1 MLLALL
7 PREDE
12 SGICRVIGLDAVR
25 ESGGLRVGLLLCDGG
40 SPAGEYPARFFDAD
54 NVETALTVR
63 LPELADASY
72 EGILLE
78 VLDAE

>member
-25 ESGGLRVGLLLCDGG
+25 ESGGLRVGLLLCDGAV
-40 SPAGEYPARFFDAD
+40 PAGEYPARFFDDD
-54 NVETALTVR
+54 NKETALTVR
-63 LPELADASY
+63 LPELADGTYDS
-72 EGILLE
+72 ILLE
-78 VLDAE
+78 VI

>member
-7 PREDE
+7 PRDG
-12 SGICRVIGLDAVR
+12 SGICRVIGLDAAR
-25 ESGGLRVGLLLCDGG
+25 ESGGLRVGLLLCDGAV
-40 SPAGEYPARFFDAD
+40 PAGEYPARFFDDD
-54 NVETALTVR
+54 NKETALTLR

-78 VLDAE
+78 VI